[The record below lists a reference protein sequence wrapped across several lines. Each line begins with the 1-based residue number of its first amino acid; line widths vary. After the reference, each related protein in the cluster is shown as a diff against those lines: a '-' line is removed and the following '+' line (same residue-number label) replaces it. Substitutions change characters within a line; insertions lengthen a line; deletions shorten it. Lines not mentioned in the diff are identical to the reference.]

1 MAERYTYAVARIHA
15 AENALLSAQDMEKL
29 ISCRDSERAVAALS
43 EMGYDCSEAKSADEV
58 ISRERARLWKLLG
71 ELVGDMSA
79 FNVFR
84 CENDFHNLK
93 AAIKLTVTKD
103 SCDRVFVEGG
113 CVPYREIAEAAK
125 THDYSALPEFLRIP
139 AEKAARLLY
148 ETGDGGLCDVTIDR
162 AYLEKLTE
170 EGRRADTE
178 FIRSYAE
185 LNVALADIRI
195 AARGCRLGKSAEFF
209 GRALAE
215 CDLIN
220 AERLGINA
228 AKGFEELCGYLV
240 SVGMRGA
247 AEALSV
253 SYTAFEKWC
262 DDRLMEETRKQ
273 KYNCFTAAPIAAFML
288 AKEAELK
295 MVGLILT
302 GKQNMLGDDI
312 IRERLREL
320 YV

>member
-1 MAERYTYAVARIHA
+1 M
-15 AENALLSAQDMEKL
+15 
-29 ISCRDSERAVAALS
+29 
-43 EMGYDCSEAKSADEV
+43 
-58 ISRERARLWKLLG
+58 
-71 ELVGDMSA
+71 
-79 FNVFR
+79 
-84 CENDFHNLK
+84 
-93 AAIKLTVTKD
+93 
-103 SCDRVFVEGG
+103 
-113 CVPYREIAEAAK
+113 
-125 THDYSALPEFLRIP
+125 
-139 AEKAARLLY
+139 
-148 ETGDGGLCDVTIDR
+148 
-162 AYLEKLTE
+162 
-170 EGRRADTE
+170 
-178 FIRSYAE
+178 
-185 LNVALADIRI
+185 
-195 AARGCRLGKSAEFF
+195 GKSAEFF

-228 AKGFEELCGYLV
+228 AKGFEELCGYLA